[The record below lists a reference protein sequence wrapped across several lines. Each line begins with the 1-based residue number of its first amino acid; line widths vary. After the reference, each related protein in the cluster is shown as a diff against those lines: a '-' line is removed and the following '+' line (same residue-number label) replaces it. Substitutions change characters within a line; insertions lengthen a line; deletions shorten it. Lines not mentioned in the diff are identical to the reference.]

1 MLSTLTVSDLTALLA
16 RKPEAPEGA
25 EEPLIVTGETAEA
38 YPIRMER
45 TEDGWRVAEIH
56 LPY

>member
-1 MLSTLTVSDLTALLA
+1 MFDLIVHYAVLA
-16 RKPEAPEGA
+16 EAPEGA

-45 TEDGWRVAEIH
+45 TEDGWRVAELH